1 MSKAYLYVLAFLLG
15 GMVLFFWMKGCGPAS
30 GTDKI
35 QDSLR
40 IEQALND
47 TIAGNARF
55 LLSYSQALETKNAR
69 DSLSYRKTIDSQA
82 RVIAV
87 LQGKFRVTKDSI
99 GTLYD
104 QLKVFYDAHDT
115 IALANAYAELRGQ
128 LDLANQLLF
137 SIQIGRDSAD
147 NINTAEIAR
156 LNVLATALQSHIKAY
171 EALLVECTTNA
182 SNLAKTGQKAVKK
195 AKMDALFAKIGIGL
209 AAIVTLLLIAK

>member
-1 MSKAYLYVLAFLLG
+1 MNKAYLYVLAFLLG
-15 GMVLFFWMKGCGPAS
+15 GLVLFFWMKGCGPAS

-47 TIAGNARF
+47 TIAENARF
-55 LLSYSQALETKNAR
+55 LMSYSRGLETKNAR
-69 DSLSYRKTIDSQA
+69 DSASYRKTIDSQS
-82 RVIAV
+82 RVIAA

-104 QLKVFYDAHDT
+104 QLKVFYDSHDT
-115 IALANAYAELRGQ
+115 IDLANAYAELHGQ

-147 NINTAEIAR
+147 NINTAEIGR
-156 LNVLATALQSHIKAY
+156 LRVLVTALQSHIKAY

-182 SNLAKTGQKAVKK
+182 SNLAKTGQKAARQ
-195 AKMDALFAKIGIGL
+195 AKMNALFAKIGAGL
-209 AAIVTLLLIAK
+209 AVLVTLLLIGK

>member
-1 MSKAYLYVLAFLLG
+1 MNKAYLYVSAFLVGALL
-15 GMVLFFWMKGCGPAS
+15 MFFWMKGCGPSS
-30 GTDKI
+30 GIDKI

-40 IEQALND
+40 IENALND
-47 TIAGNARF
+47 TISLQAKF
-55 LLSYSQALETKNAR
+55 LLRHSEALESKNKS

-87 LQGKFRVTKDSI
+87 LQGKFRITKDSI

-115 IALANAYAELRGQ
+115 IALANAYQELRGQ

-147 NINTAEIAR
+147 NMNTAEIAR
-156 LNVLATALQSHIKAY
+156 LNVLLTALQSHIKAY

-182 SNLAKTGQKAVKK
+182 SNLAKTGQRAVKK
-195 AKMDALFAKIGIGL
+195 AKMDALFAKIGAGL
-209 AAIVTLLLIAK
+209 AALVAILLIVK